1 MLQRWRH
8 HLSAVPA
15 VVLLVIALSGAPAF
29 AQDTGGSAVGARLV
43 PGIAFQV
50 GRFGDDNP
58 RTHSET
64 GLTLGAQMCMNR
76 SADRAV
82 VAEATMPFNWLDNP
96 HGEWV
101 RAVPVLVA
109 YQRGRDTYFRA
120 GIGVVVEFW
129 KSARGRRTVEVGL
142 AGSVAVGR
150 NFGSQRAVATEGVLQ
165 IMASPGFF
173 GLSLGAGVPVGK
185 CTR

>member
-1 MLQRWRH
+1 MTSDER
-8 HLSAVPA
+8 SAVQWGQIVP
-15 VVLLVIALSGAPAF
+15 LVIALSAATAF

-50 GRFGDDNP
+50 GLFGDDDP
-58 RTHSET
+58 RPHSET

-96 HGEWV
+96 HGGEWV
-101 RAVPVLVA
+101 RAVPVLVG

-165 IMASPGFF
+165 IMGAPGFF

-185 CTR
+185 CSR